1 MIELQN
7 KIYNDFIKNIHSLN
21 SFLYFLN
28 TSVNPSK
35 IVMTNKLIEEGSYE
49 DFISNNIFRAAFNT
63 DTNIKIGDDVVK
75 SVILDYINTILS
87 KNNIKELK
95 GI

>member
-7 KIYNDFIKNIHSLN
+7 KIYNEFIKNIHSLN
-21 SFLYFLN
+21 SFLYFVN
-28 TSVNPSK
+28 TSINPSQ
-35 IVMTNKLIEEGSYE
+35 IIITNKLIEESSYE
-49 DFISNNIFRAAFNT
+49 NFISNNIFRAAFNT
-63 DTNIKIGDDVVK
+63 DTNIQIGDDIVK
-75 SVILDYINTILS
+75 SIILDYLNTILS

>member
-1 MIELQN
+1 MFELQN
-7 KIYNDFIKNIHSLN
+7 TIYYEFIKNIHSLN
-21 SFLYFLN
+21 SFLYFFN
-28 TSVNPSK
+28 ASINSSK
-35 IVMTNKLIEEGSYE
+35 IVITNNLIEEKNYE

-63 DTNIKIGDDVVK
+63 DTNIKIGDDIVK